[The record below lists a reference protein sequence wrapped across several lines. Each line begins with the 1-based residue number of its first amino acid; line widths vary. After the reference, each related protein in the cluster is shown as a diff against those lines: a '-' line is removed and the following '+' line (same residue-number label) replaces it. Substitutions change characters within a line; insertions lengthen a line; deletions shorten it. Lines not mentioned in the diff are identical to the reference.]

1 MTCQR
6 FVDVLDAPIQSNVV
20 QMVGIVTIVRECMV
34 EGKLTDALSI
44 ETYWPKLCG
53 TYAAFKMNNTHGPW
67 FSLEVVNEANLS

>member
-1 MTCQR
+1 MMKIGDLVR
-6 FVDVLDAPIQSNVV
+6 DKEAPDIG
-20 QMVGIVTIVRECMV
+20 VGIVTIVRECMV